1 MELWQV
7 IILILDLIIL
17 GIDLYVMY
25 ELFKED

>member
-1 MELWQV
+1 MELCQV